1 VGGRIGAIG
10 LSVVMPEGPR
20 RIPGRFSVAPT
31 PPAVRKLSGT
41 YISSASAFGFWLA
54 RVSRPGAM
62 FVARGLRPRDSVVI
76 LANVGLRSRRQFG
89 KGREFDNVRHYL
101 HGDNSDDIHQK
112 ATNCGPLALVSR
124 RYTEI
129 LGTRPS
135 VRLRRWRV
143 VPSQGS
149 PCSRSLHE
157 GRSDAHSRAD
167 DLAQ

>member
-1 VGGRIGAIG
+1 MGGRIGAIG

-20 RIPGRFSVAPT
+20 RIPSRFSVAPT

-89 KGREFDNVRHYL
+89 KGREFDTVRHYL
-101 HGDNSDDIHQK
+101 PGDNSEDIHWK
-112 ATNCGPLALVSR
+112 ATNCGPLGA
-124 RYTEI
+124 
-129 LGTRPS
+129 
-135 VRLRRWRV
+135 RV
-143 VPSQGS
+143 
-149 PCSRSLHE
+149 
-157 GRSDAHSRAD
+157 AD
-167 DLAQ
+167 VQRDC